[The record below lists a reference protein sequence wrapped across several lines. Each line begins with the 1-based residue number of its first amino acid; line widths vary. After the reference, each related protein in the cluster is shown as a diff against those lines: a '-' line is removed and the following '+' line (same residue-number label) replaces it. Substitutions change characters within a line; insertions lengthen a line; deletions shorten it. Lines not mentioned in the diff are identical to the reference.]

1 MAYVASK
8 GPSRDKGTVGT
19 KAEAERPL
27 RHLFHESRGDTV
39 GAGTI
44 AAAGL
49 GHMWSESGYNLTVVD
64 VEARKLVCTLPLAR
78 EGG

>member
-39 GAGTI
+39 GAG
-44 AAAGL
+44 L